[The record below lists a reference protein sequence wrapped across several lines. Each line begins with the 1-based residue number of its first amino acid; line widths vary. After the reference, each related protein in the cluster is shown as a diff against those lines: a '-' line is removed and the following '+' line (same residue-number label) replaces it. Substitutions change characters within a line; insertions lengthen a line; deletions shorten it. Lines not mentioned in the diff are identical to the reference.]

1 MNITPFPTLSPAT
14 IDAINV
20 IGQWLAQDDFSGEVP
35 YQADCVIL
43 AGNAVMPTIDA
54 ACKIARDQQIPL
66 LISGG
71 IGHSTTFFRIAPSHS
86 IRTTT
91 LSAPLAEQKRPSWRI
106 SLISSGTFR
115 MKKIWIEDQSTNCGE
130 NARFSIALLNQAVE
144 RVHTAIVVQ
153 DPTMQRRTMATFR
166 RMTGD
171 NPDAPRW
178 LSYPGFVP
186 QLGNNADSVIFI
198 NQLQGLWPVERYL
211 SLLTG
216 ELPRLRDDSDGY
228 GPRGRDF
235 IVHVD
240 FPAEVIHAWQTLKH
254 DAVLIEAMESR
265 SLR

>member
-1 MNITPFPTLSPAT
+1 MNINPFLTLSAT
-14 IDAINV
+14 IIDAINV
-20 IGQWLAQDDFSGEVP
+20 IGRWLAQDDFSGEMP

-43 AGNAVMPTIDA
+43 AGNAVIPTIDA

-71 IGHSTTFFRIAPSHS
+71 IGHSTTFLYSAVAQHPHYNI
-86 IRTTT
+86 IRTTGRAEAT
-91 LSAPLAEQKRPSWRI
+91 ILADIAHQFWHIPHE
-106 SLISSGTFR
+106 
-115 MKKIWIEDQSTNCGE
+115 KIWIEDQSTNCGE
-130 NARFSIALLNQAVE
+130 NARFSVALLNQATE
-144 RVHTAIVVQ
+144 RIHTAIVVQ

-166 RMTGD
+166 RITAD
-171 NPDAPRW
+171 NPDAP
-178 LSYPGFVP
+178 FV
-186 QLGNNADSVIFI
+186 
-198 NQLQGLWPVERYL
+198 NQLEGLWPVERYL

-240 FPAEVIHAWQTLKH
+240 FPVEVAQAWQTLKH

>member
-1 MNITPFPTLSPAT
+1 MNNTPFPTLSTAT

-20 IGQWLAQDDFSGEVP
+20 IGQWLAQDDFSGEEP

-71 IGHSTTFFRIAPSHS
+71 IGHSTTFLYSAIAQHPQYNT
-86 IRTTT
+86 IRTTGRAEAT
-91 LSAPLAEQKRPSWRI
+91 ILADIAHQFWQIPHE
-106 SLISSGTFR
+106 
-115 MKKIWIEDQSTNCGE
+115 KIWVEDQSTNCGE
-130 NARFSIALLNQAVE
+130 NARFSVALISQAAQNI
-144 RVHTAIVVQ
+144 HTAIVVQ

-166 RMTGD
+166 RVTGD

-178 LSYPGFVP
+178 LSCPGFIP
-186 QLGNNADSVIFI
+186 QLQLVNTRPEFVGGNSGIWTID
-198 NQLQGLWPVERYL
+198 RYL

-216 ELPRLRDDSDGY
+216 ELPRLHDDENGY

-235 IVHVD
+235 IVHVEI
-240 FPAEVIHAWQTLKH
+240 PHEVETAWQVIQHDETLM
-254 DAVLIEAMESR
+254 DAINSR

>member
-1 MNITPFPTLSPAT
+1 KTSIFSHPVYLFLREFS
-14 IDAINV
+14 
-20 IGQWLAQDDFSGEVP
+20 LQDF
-35 YQADCVIL
+35 
-43 AGNAVMPTIDA
+43 
-54 ACKIARDQQIPL
+54 R
-66 LISGG
+66 GG
-71 IGHSTTFFRIAPSHS
+71 SIGHSTTFLYSAIAQHPHYNT
-86 IRTTT
+86 IRTTGRAEAT
-91 LSAPLAEQKRPSWRI
+91 ILADIAHQFWHIPHE
-106 SLISSGTFR
+106 
-115 MKKIWIEDQSTNCGE
+115 KIWIEDQSTNCGE
-130 NARFSIALLNQAVE
+130 NARFSIALLKQAVE